1 MNADGSDITTEQEH
15 KQSPD
20 DFPPVN
26 SHKIQNTLYSKHD
39 SYQKLRNW
47 SEKLLQLY
55 FQVPQFLTN
64 KKGSLYLDPLKASNC
79 HFPQSLCNS

>member
-1 MNADGSDITTEQEH
+1 MQKRNNLPRKINNKFKTKTASMNADGSDITTEQEH

-39 SYQKLRNW
+39 SYQKLRN
-47 SEKLLQLY
+47 
-55 FQVPQFLTN
+55 
-64 KKGSLYLDPLKASNC
+64 
-79 HFPQSLCNS
+79 